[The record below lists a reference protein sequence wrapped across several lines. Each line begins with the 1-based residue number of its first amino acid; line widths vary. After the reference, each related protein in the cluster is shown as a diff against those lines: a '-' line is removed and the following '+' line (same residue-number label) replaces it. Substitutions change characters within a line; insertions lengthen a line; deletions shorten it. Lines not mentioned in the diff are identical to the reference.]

1 MAKLSEENVSELLSE
16 LVTYFLEI
24 PDKLC
29 NK

>member
-1 MAKLSEENVSELLSE
+1 MAKLREKNVSELLSE

>member
-1 MAKLSEENVSELLSE
+1 MAKLREKNVSEFFSE
-16 LVTYFLEI
+16 LVTYFLEL